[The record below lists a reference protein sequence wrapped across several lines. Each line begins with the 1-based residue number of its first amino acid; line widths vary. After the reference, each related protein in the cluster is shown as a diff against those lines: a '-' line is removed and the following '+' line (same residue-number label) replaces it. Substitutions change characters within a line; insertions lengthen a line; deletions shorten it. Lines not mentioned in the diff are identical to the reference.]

1 MKKERIFL
9 VNKDSN
15 NSQKVVDYLK
25 SNNVRYYL
33 GHDLERSKIKL
44 REFFDVGHTEFII
57 CGGDGAINKFIN
69 EYMKLPKN
77 KREHISLGIIPCGR
91 ANDLARALKI
101 PLNVEDS
108 FNVFKKGKTS
118 KVDLVKVNDTYFITG
133 GGIGLPM
140 EIIKDVNKLSKTI
153 RRIVGGTVYFW
164 ITLKKFIF
172 GYEGIRISRE
182 RFLAIYVL
190 NQPFIGKNFNI
201 APEAKNNDGLLNAK
215 FVRMPKTFLSKFRTL
230 SKGSNGKIDELEWV
244 KSKETQK
251 LKIQLENSS
260 QFMGDGELLAKGNE
274 FSIELIPNE
283 IKIFTN

>member
-1 MKKERIFL
+1 
-9 VNKDSN
+9 
-15 NSQKVVDYLK
+15 
-25 SNNVRYYL
+25 
-33 GHDLERSKIKL
+33 
-44 REFFDVGHTEFII
+44 
-57 CGGDGAINKFIN
+57 
-69 EYMKLPKN
+69 
-77 KREHISLGIIPCGR
+77 LGIIPCGR